1 MLTEPGFFEEE
12 ARAAQRM
19 SRSSVPPDL
28 VPGRRIASGK
38 YELLRKIGVGAMG
51 EVWTAKHLS
60 LDEEVAIKLVLRG
73 IHHDDGSTADGR
85 FLVEARVARMLSRK
99 TRHIVSVTDHGS
111 DGDMAYLVM
120 ELLNGEPLDTR
131 LGRSGPLEL
140 EKVVPIIK
148 QVARGLAVAHA
159 EGIVHRDLKPGNV
172 FLTLNEEGHPLIK
185 ILDFGIAKLTG
196 DRASDPPN
204 GEGPESR
211 IPIGVSAHE
220 ARQKTLRGFLL
231 GTPAYMSPE
240 QARGRK
246 IDHRADVWAL
256 AVSTYHLLTAQYPFD
271 GKDADELF
279 RRLVKVQPFAITDHR
294 RDLPAAIGDLFARAF
309 ARRIDDRFSSAEELA
324 SALEAAAGGRPFAK
338 LSVAPPTSSPPVRL
352 VSPEPERIAK
362 KAESSIMAAGVP
374 RGDRRGPIIA
384 GVVVLALGAMALK
397 YGYERF
403 TRTEAPASGL
413 AAGTRGPLET
423 GATTLTRSDDII
435 PPPQPMAQIA
445 PAVPAVPSVAVPV
458 AAPVAPPPEPEA
470 TAEPERPPPPPPSV
484 TAPAPKKPVDKSEV
498 F

>member
-1 MLTEPGFFEEE
+1 MLTESGFFEEE
-12 ARAAQRM
+12 AKAAQRV

-51 EVWTAKHLS
+51 EVWAAKHLS

-140 EKVVPIIK
+140 EKVVPVIK

-196 DRASDPPN
+196 DRASDPPD
-204 GEGPESR
+204 GDGRESR

-220 ARQKTLRGFLL
+220 AKQKTLRGFLL

-240 QARGRK
+240 QARGKK

-256 AVSTYHLLTAQYPFD
+256 AVITYHLLTAQYPFD

-294 RDLPAAIGDLFARAF
+294 QDLPAGIGDLFARAF

-324 SALEAAAGGRPFAK
+324 SALEAAAGDRPFAK
-338 LSVAPPTSSPPVRL
+338 LSVAPPAS
-352 VSPEPERIAK
+352 EPERIAK
-362 KAESSIMAAGVP
+362 KAESSIIAAGVP
-374 RGDRRGPIIA
+374 RGDHRGPIMA
-384 GVVVLALGAMALK
+384 GVVVLALVGVMAI
-397 YGYERF
+397 GYQRF
-403 TRTEAPASGL
+403 TSTEAPASGL

-435 PPPQPMAQIA
+435 PPPEPVAQI
-445 PAVPAVPSVAVPV
+445 VPAVPVVPTVPAVPTVPV
-458 AAPVAPPPEPEA
+458 AAPVALPPVREV
-470 TAEPERPPPPPPSV
+470 TAEPEPLPPPPSV
-484 TAPAPKKPVDKSEV
+484 TAPAPKKPIDKSEV